1 MPYVRNTEGHTS
13 PTIRMTLVVL
23 IPMAL
28 LSKEMGAQET
38 QERADMLTSITQRKA
53 SMKELILLRSFER
66 KSGKLFASN
75 PTSARSAVPM
85 NMKVTASL
93 MIAHEG
99 AGQIAQGNQLSVRNI
114 N

>member
-1 MPYVRNTEGHTS
+1 MH
-13 PTIRMTLVVL
+13 
-23 IPMAL
+23 
-28 LSKEMGAQET
+28 
-38 QERADMLTSITQRKA
+38 ERVDTPTSIAQRKA
-53 SMKELILLRSFER
+53 SMKEIILLRSFER

-75 PTSARSAVPM
+75 PTSTSSVVPM